1 MVSAISGGEEPEKE
15 ILARRVASEVLR
27 CDTTIKGIVV
37 VDQNAKL
44 LATATSE
51 EKQSMAKINYDS
63 LENFAALVKLFIEA
77 AKTASI
83 EFGGMQFIIGA
94 FKGGNVLLMD
104 LPVYR
109 LALGV
114 YLVRSANAETIYY
127 KIKDTL
133 ASEP

>member
-104 LPVYR
+104 LPEYR